1 MEDYNPNIEMNMTK
15 RKNKK
20 YPNKFKEETVALVI
34 EQDDSIAQVAAK
46 YSAQFLLHDVSSNI
60 GLIRLA
66 KITSFQTLRLYRRA
80 KVLFIAERNS
90 FVEEYSPK
98 HYAKIALN

>member
-1 MEDYNPNIEMNMTK
+1 MTK

-60 GLIRLA
+60 A
-66 KITSFQTLRLYRRA
+66 YY
-80 KVLFIAERNS
+80 V
-90 FVEEYSPK
+90 
-98 HYAKIALN
+98 